1 MSVFKEVSTND
12 NNLLLSNIFTSL
24 HTRGI
29 WANGLGTLTTF
40 HTSSAQSDT
49 SKRYYT
55 QVWMS
60 ESIDTKENEMFSI
73 AYGHIYGYGSA
84 YMPGDFITHNNI
96 QDTPSRAIYSQYVL
110 SCFDGN
116 EPSEFDNKNPY
127 VSAIKQLGSYTGS
140 YNKYITDFYAISF
153 DRDKIGD
160 RLDPGNFQLSLAEL
174 NGDLYDN
181 DEYFG
186 DVVEVAASPKIITLI
201 DDSFDRFDQLETT
214 SRPSTVRGLISGS
227 FKDGIY
233 IEPGSLAIK
242 YYGMVFPEQ
251 GVILLDADVLDVS
264 ASFNSVTGS
273 NINGRNPEKL
283 FTSISGAA
291 SINSEYGFVARGV
304 DIKNQQTIFVRVN
317 SDEMNFT
324 NNPTAVK
331 PPSSGEDG
339 KLLFDSFRYDP
350 YAYITTIGLYNDN
363 NDLLAVA
370 KLSKPIQKSF
380 NSEVSITVKLEY

>member
-1 MSVFKEVSTND
+1 MSVFKEVSTNS
-12 NNLLLSNIFTSL
+12 NNTLLSNIFTSL
-24 HTRGI
+24 HTRGV
-29 WANGLGTLTTF
+29 WANGVGTLTTF
-40 HTSSAQSDT
+40 HTSSVQSAT
-49 SKRYYT
+49 SKEYYT

-60 ESIDTKENEMFSI
+60 ASIDTQENQMFSI
-73 AYGHIYGYGSA
+73 AYGHFYGYGSA
-84 YMPGDFITHNNI
+84 YVPGDFITHGNI
-96 QDTPSRAIYSQYVL
+96 QDTPSKAIYSQYIL

-127 VSAIKQLGSYTGS
+127 VSPIKQLGAYTGTN
-140 YNKYITDFYAISF
+140 NKYITDFYAISF
-153 DRDKIGD
+153 DRNKIGD
-160 RLDPGNFQLSLAEL
+160 RLDPGNFQLSLAKL
-174 NGDLYDN
+174 NGKSYSN
-181 DEYFG
+181 AVYTG
-186 DVVEVAASPKIITLI
+186 SNVQVSSSNEVITLI
-201 DDSFDRFDQLETT
+201 DDSFDRFDELETT
-214 SRPSTVRGLISGS
+214 SKPAIVRGLVSGS

-233 IEPGSLAIK
+233 IEPGSFSIK

-251 GVILLDADVLDVS
+251 GVILLDADLLDVS
-264 ASFNSVTGS
+264 ASFNTVTGS

-291 SINSEYGFVARGV
+291 SINSEYGFIARAV

-331 PPSSGEDG
+331 PPAEGEDG
-339 KLLFDSFRYDP
+339 KLLFQSFTYDP